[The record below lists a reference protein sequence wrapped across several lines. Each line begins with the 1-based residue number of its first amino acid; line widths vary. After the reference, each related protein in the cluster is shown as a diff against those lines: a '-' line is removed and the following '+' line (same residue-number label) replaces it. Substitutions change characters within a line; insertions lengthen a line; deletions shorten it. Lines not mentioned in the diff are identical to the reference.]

1 MITKN
6 DDISNPIAIK
16 VIFDKVYSLQYCN
29 ESYVELMD
37 LLTANSTLC
46 TLVGIGPVYDYNNK
60 VVFNISKDNTK
71 IHGDLITNLT
81 TNYKDFNKYKYLI
94 TNYEDFDKYKYRIL
108 ILAINPIDKKVSYSI
123 LADMILDEISSSDT
137 TTITFRYCSIYE
149 NTMYTRSLA
158 NKLLYKIIDNMSTYE
173 YIGLYNNFLAIIKYG
188 TNKDS
193 TKYNVGKL
201 DLVTKT
207 TIHRFNNLI
216 ENCYDNS
223 SIDFEYSTNKFKISI
238 SIDDEYAV
246 SILNDM
252 KKVIVLLK
260 YREYRGFI
268 DKKDRYYDFMYAH
281 IDLKSEFISCE
292 YKMIIGCEI
301 INIYPTQGII
311 EFGFTSI
318 HQSEEVDKIGK
329 KLIE

>member
-6 DDISNPIAIK
+6 DISNPIAIK
-16 VIFDKVYSLQYCN
+16 IVFDKVYSLQYCN

-37 LLTANSTLC
+37 LLTANSTLS
-46 TLVGIGPVYDYNNK
+46 TIVGIGPACDYNNK

-81 TNYKDFNKYKYLI
+81 TNYKDFNKYKY
-94 TNYEDFDKYKYRIL
+94 RIL
-108 ILAINPIDKKVSYSI
+108 ILAINPINKEVLYSI
-123 LADMILDEISSSDT
+123 LTNMVLDEISSSDT
-137 TTITFRYCSIYE
+137 TTITFRYYNTYE
-149 NTMYTRSLA
+149 NTIYTRSLA

-173 YIGLYNNFLAIIKYG
+173 YIGLYNNFVAIIKYG
-188 TNKDS
+188 TYKDS
-193 TKYNVGKL
+193 TKYNVGKCKL

-252 KKVIVLLK
+252 KKVIDLLK
-260 YREYRGFI
+260 YREYRGVI

-301 INIYPTQGII
+301 VNIYPTQGII
-311 EFGFTSI
+311 EFGFISI
-318 HQSEEVDKIGK
+318 IESEEIDKMGK